1 MDPEIP
7 APSSARREWGEIALV
22 MAAVLLGPFV
32 ALLQV
37 IIEPHEA
44 AKVLYTP
51 VSAALGSLRN
61 TVQIAAI
68 VFFIISRAPERRDFF
83 GLKPIKGADDLGT
96 GMLWALLLGACSTVL
111 PWIAQSLFS
120 LDTAYRPEA
129 VRYFTAMRKGGID
142 ISLLTGAALILNSI
156 AEEVS
161 MRGFLIPRLEKRLG
175 STTGAVV
182 LSAVIFASYHLYQ
195 GWLPALNVLIVGL
208 VFGAIFVRQRRVMPL
223 IVAHT
228 LVNIVFLATDRY

>member
-1 MDPEIP
+1 MDQEVP
-7 APSSARREWGEIALV
+7 APSPARREWGEIALV
-22 MAAVLLGPFV
+22 MAVVLLGPFV
-32 ALLQV
+32 ALLQA

-44 AKVLYTP
+44 AKQLYTP
-51 VSAALGSLRN
+51 ISAALGSLVN
-61 TVQIAAI
+61 TIEITAV
-68 VFFIISRAPERRDFF
+68 VFFIVSRAPEGRSFF

-96 GMLWALLLGACSTVL
+96 GMLWALLLVASATVM
-111 PWIAQSLFS
+111 PWIVQTFFS
-120 LDTAYRPEA
+120 LDPAPRPEA

-142 ISLLTGAALILNSI
+142 IPLLTGAALILNSI
-156 AEEVS
+156 AEEIS

-175 STTGAVV
+175 TTPGAVV

-208 VFGAIFVRQRRVMPL
+208 VFGVIFVRQRRVMPL

-228 LVNIVFLATDRY
+228 LVNIFLLATNRY